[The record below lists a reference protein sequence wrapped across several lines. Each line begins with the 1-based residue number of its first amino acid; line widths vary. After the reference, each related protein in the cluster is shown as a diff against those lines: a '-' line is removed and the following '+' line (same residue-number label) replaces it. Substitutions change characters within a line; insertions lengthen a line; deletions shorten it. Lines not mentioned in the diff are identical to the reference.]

1 MIKSVKNNAFSTA
14 LGSLTG
20 NKSVAQAAKPLPA
33 AATQVAQLRL
43 PNPVDAF
50 TGVTQGAQRQLDNL
64 NRAINSLTERFG
76 TLSDAEKSFLS
87 TNMHL
92 AGPFSDAADKA
103 DQLAG
108 AYSSRNLKG
117 ADQNIRGN
125 GVGNALRHA
134 TWNALMVKRAYD
146 NPLNLGNLNAST
158 QKAREM
164 ADAHENNPKNTSVVD
179 KNMDL
184 HNNDIGRQVA
194 VNVLKSNPKASD
206 QELFNAVVR
215 AFEQGKL
222 AEVDGDAR
230 TGRLGTARNDGK

>member
-1 MIKSVKNNAFSTA
+1 MIRSLKNNAFAA

-20 NKSVAQAAKPLPA
+20 NKNVVQTAKQLST
-33 AATQVAQLRL
+33 AATKQVAQLRI

-50 TGVTQGAQRQLDNL
+50 TGATQGAQQGLNNL
-64 NRAINSLTERFG
+64 NRAINSLTQRFG
-76 TLSDAEKSFLS
+76 SLSDAEKGFLS
-87 TNMHL
+87 TNLHL
-92 AGPFSDAADKA
+92 AKPFSDAADTA
-103 DQLAG
+103 DQLASAHAG
-108 AYSSRNLKG
+108 RTMKG
-117 ADQNIRGN
+117 SDLDIRGN

-146 NPLNLGNLNAST
+146 NPLTLGDLNAAS

-179 KNMDL
+179 KSMDL

-194 VNVLKSNPKASD
+194 VNVLKNNPKASD
-206 QELFNAVVR
+206 QEIFNAVVR

-222 AEVDGDAR
+222 AEVDGDSR